1 MSDPTEPIW
10 RGMIENAEP
19 VADLAADRGQTWT
32 TAQLQADFEVLSFV
46 APFMVVRRRKDGQL
60 DSLEFT
66 HEPAS
71 TSAGRRTADMPFQLS
86 PDEVPGVAASAA
98 VGKLT
103 GDRLGDIRDALFLGQ
118 VRVQRP
124 DGPPDRGL
132 GRGRGGPAAP
142 AGRNARRS
150 ALVSSAKPWRP
161 CARPQAASRRAAV
174 TYWVMVPGLLCR
186 PAYGSQSAKP
196 ARDASK

>member
-103 GDRLGDIRDALFLGQ
+103 GDRLGDIRDALFLGLALGEMWWLSDLASDCAA
-118 VRVQRP
+118 
-124 DGPPDRGL
+124 DGIYEMF
-132 GRGRGGPAAP
+132 
-142 AGRNARRS
+142 
-150 ALVSSAKPWRP
+150 LVSAPLNAPGGIGSPAN
-161 CARPQAASRRAAV
+161 AV
-174 TYWVMVPGLLCR
+174 
-186 PAYGSQSAKP
+186 AIK
-196 ARDASK
+196 